1 MTAIT
6 FYGAT
11 GTVTGS
17 RHLLDLGNKQILVDC
32 GLFQGPKQ
40 NRLKNWENFPVS
52 AGLIDSVFLTHAHLD
67 HSGYLPKLK
76 REGFNGKV
84 YATHATG
91 ELCDILLKDS
101 AHIQEE
107 DAKWANKKK
116 FTRHSPALPLY
127 TMDDAEAVLSRFRT
141 FHYGDEIPL
150 DDNTRVKFRDAG
162 HILGSSFVDIKRGH
176 NNEARKILFS
186 GDLGRPDRPVLR
198 DPTQI
203 YNVDYLILES
213 TYGNRRH
220 GANPS
225 DDELVRVIME
235 SVDRGGILVVP
246 AFAVGRTQ
254 TLLYTIR
261 RLEEEGRLP
270 ALPVFVDS
278 PMGIATTHVF
288 SQHIQDLNLKNRRLA
303 LEHKEL
309 FQPKNL
315 RVCRTTEESK
325 SINNQKG
332 PGIIISSSGMATG
345 GRILHHLEQRLP
357 GKENTVLFIGYQAHG
372 TRGRTILEG
381 KPTVK
386 IHGRHIPVN
395 AVIETITGYSG
406 HADYEEI
413 LAWLMGFNRPPEHI
427 FIVHG
432 EPDASQALAEKIRN
446 QFHWKV
452 TVPEY
457 GQRFDLDF

>member
-17 RHLLDLGNKQILVDC
+17 RHLLDIGGKQILIDC
-32 GLFQGPKQ
+32 GLFQGPKE
-40 NRLKNWENFPVS
+40 NRLKNWEKFPVP
-52 AGLIDSVFLTHAHLD
+52 AGMIDSVFLTHAHLD
-67 HSGYLPKLK
+67 HSGYLPKLQ
-76 REGFNGKV
+76 REGFKGKI

-91 ELCDILLKDS
+91 ELCEILLKDS

-127 TMDDAEAVLSRFRT
+127 TTADAEGALSRFHT
-141 FHYGDEIPL
+141 VHYGDEIRL
-150 DDNTRVKFRDAG
+150 DDITRVKFRDAG

-176 NNEARKILFS
+176 NDEARKILFS

-213 TYGNRRH
+213 TYGDRRH
-220 GANPS
+220 GPNPS
-225 DDELVRVIME
+225 DDDLVRVVTE
-235 SVDRGGILVVP
+235 SIDRGGILVVP

-254 TLLYTIR
+254 TFLYTLR
-261 RLEEEGRLP
+261 RLEEEGRIP
-270 ALPVFVDS
+270 VLPVYVDS
-278 PMGIATTHVF
+278 PMGIATTEVF
-288 SQHIQDLNLKNRRLA
+288 GQHIPDLNLKNRRLA

-315 RVCRTTEESK
+315 RVCRTREESK
-325 SINNQKG
+325 SINNEKG
-332 PGIIISSSGMATG
+332 PGIIVSSSGMATG
-345 GRILHHLEQRLP
+345 GRILHHLEHRLP
-357 GKENTVLFIGYQAHG
+357 NSRNTVLFIGYQARG

-386 IHGRHIPVN
+386 IHGRQVPVQ
-395 AVIETITGYSG
+395 AAIETITGYSG

-413 LAWLMGFNRPPEHI
+413 LAWLMGFNRPPERV

-432 EPDASQALAEKIRN
+432 EPEASRSLAEKIRK

-452 TVPEY
+452 TIPEF
-457 GQRFDLDF
+457 GQRFDLNF

>member
-17 RHLLDLGNKQILVDC
+17 RHLLDLGNKQILIDC

-40 NRLKNWENFPVS
+40 NRLKNWEKFPIP
-52 AGLIDSVFLTHAHLD
+52 AGMIDAVFLTHAHLD

-76 REGFNGKV
+76 REGFNGKIF
-84 YATHATG
+84 ATHATAK
-91 ELCDILLKDS
+91 LCDILLKDS

-116 FTRHSPALPLY
+116 FTRHNPALPLY
-127 TMDDAEAVLSRFRT
+127 TTPDAEAALSLFHSV
-141 FHYGDEIPL
+141 HYGDKIQL
-150 DDNTRVKFRDAG
+150 DNTTRIKFRDAG
-162 HILGSSFVDIKRGH
+162 HILGSAFVDVKRGH
-176 NNEARKILFS
+176 NDEARKILFS

-198 DPTQI
+198 DPTQV

-225 DDELVRVIME
+225 DGELVRIISE
-235 SVDRGGILVVP
+235 SVDRGGMLVVP

-254 TLLYTIR
+254 TLLYTLR
-261 RLEEEGRLP
+261 RLEEAGQIP
-270 ALPVFVDS
+270 ILPVYIDS
-278 PMGIATTHVF
+278 PMGIATTAVF
-288 SQHIQDLNLKNRRLA
+288 SKHIPDLNLKNRRLV

-309 FQPKNL
+309 FQPKKL
-315 RVCRTTEESK
+315 RICRTRDESK
-325 SINNQKG
+325 AINEKKG

-345 GRILHHLEQRLP
+345 GRILHHLEHRLP
-357 GKENTVLFIGYQAHG
+357 NRHNTVLFIGYQAEG

-381 KPTVK
+381 KPSVK
-386 IHGRHIPVN
+386 IHGRQIPIN

-413 LAWLMGFNRPPEHI
+413 LAWLMGFNRPPERI

-432 EPDASQALAEKIRN
+432 EAEASRSLAEKIRS
-446 QFHWKV
+446 QFHWNV

-457 GQRFDLDF
+457 GQRFDLNF

>member
-11 GTVTGS
+11 ETVTGS
-17 RHLLDLGNKQILVDC
+17 RHLLDIGSKQILIDC
-32 GLFQGPKQ
+32 GLFQGSKE
-40 NRLKNWENFPVS
+40 NRLKNWERFPVP
-52 AGLIDSVFLTHAHLD
+52 AGMIDSIFLTHAHLD
-67 HSGYLPKLK
+67 HSGYLPKLQ
-76 REGFNGKV
+76 REGFRGKI

-91 ELCDILLKDS
+91 ELCEILLKDS

-107 DAKWANKKK
+107 DARWANKKK

-127 TMDDAEAVLSRFRT
+127 TTADAEAVLSRFYT
-141 FHYGDEIPL
+141 VHYGDEIRL

-176 NNEARKILFS
+176 NDKSRKILFS

-213 TYGNRRH
+213 TYGDRRH
-220 GANPS
+220 GPNPS
-225 DDELVRVIME
+225 DDDLVRVVME
-235 SVDRGGILVVP
+235 SIDRGGILVVP

-254 TLLYTIR
+254 TFLYTIR
-261 RLEEEGRLP
+261 RLEEEGRIP
-270 ALPVFVDS
+270 VLPVYVDS
-278 PMGIATTHVF
+278 PMGIATTEVF
-288 SQHIQDLNLKNRRLA
+288 GQHIPDLNLKNRRLA

-315 RVCRTTEESK
+315 RVCRTREESK
-325 SINNQKG
+325 SINNEKG
-332 PGIIISSSGMATG
+332 PGIILSSSGMATG
-345 GRILHHLEQRLP
+345 GRILHHLEHRLP
-357 GKENTVLFIGYQAHG
+357 NRRNTVLFIGYQARG

-386 IHGRHIPVN
+386 IHGRQVPVQ
-395 AVIETITGYSG
+395 AAIETITGYSG

-413 LAWLMGFNRPPEHI
+413 LAWLMGFNRPPEHV

-432 EPDASQALAEKIRN
+432 EPEASRSLAEKIRK
-446 QFHWKV
+446 QFYWKV
-452 TVPEY
+452 TVPEF
-457 GQRFDLDF
+457 GQRFDLNF